1 MDFGSGRGAGL
12 ASSRPLMW
20 SLGLV
25 LSLAV
30 AAGLYVA
37 ASQRVEQDARQRF
50 DSVTRA
56 AQYSLEA
63 RIKAYTDV
71 LRGLAAVFQTG
82 DQPLTRLQFH
92 RYVGALG
99 VDKHFPAIESLNYA
113 AEVKDAE
120 RDAFMESV
128 RRDRSVDPNGYPE
141 FTIKP
146 PGRRPSY
153 SVLTYLEPMEAH
165 KDRFGADISAVPAVG
180 RAMAHARDTG
190 QLSASGQP
198 IVINTPTRHIALGM
212 RLPVYRGGVVPPT
225 LEARRAAYA
234 GSVGIGF
241 GVPKLVQSVLDEMA
255 VRHVRLALYTDGS
268 AAPESRP
275 LAIGPADR
283 LLFNDDGTLDDS
295 RDILLPGNEYIESVL
310 PVDFNGSQWKA
321 HFRVR
326 KVDMYSDFDRNF
338 PTAAFIAGLLGS
350 MLVYAYFVQL
360 FWSRRA
366 AEQQR
371 VLLDTVLDNVDA
383 HVYMKDRERRYMY
396 INAKTAEYMGMPA
409 DQVIGRLDR
418 EVLQR
423 ATADKYWAEDKV
435 VFETGQQQAAEHAFR
450 RPDGSELH
458 LWSVKVP
465 VMIDGAV
472 AAVIGL
478 STDITELHKLKA
490 QADAA
495 NQAKSNFLSNM
506 SHEIRTPMN
515 SIIGMSHLALK
526 TVTHPKQRDYLEKIY
541 HSSQHLLGII
551 NDILDFSKI
560 EAGKLDLEVL
570 DFALA
575 TLLQNI
581 VNQLG
586 EPAAAKGLRLAFE
599 IDAQLAAQL
608 SGDPLRLEQVLLNFT
623 SNAIK
628 FSESGTVAIRARLIE
643 ERGDEVMVRFEV
655 QDNGIGMKDDEV
667 AELFKSFHQ
676 ADPSTTRKYGGTGLG
691 LVISKQ
697 LAELMGGQV
706 GVDSNPGKGSTF
718 WFTAKLGKS
727 RNFPAPMPQSI
738 QPEVI
743 GIVNGARIL
752 LVEDN
757 IFSQQV
763 GQELLE
769 DAGATVVV
777 ANNGKEAIDLMHKE
791 KFDCVLMDVQMPV
804 MDGFEATRMIRT
816 DPRLSDALVIAMTAN
831 AGKEDQRRC
840 LEAGMDEFV
849 TKPIAPHLLFD
860 VIAKWLGPRRGPAK
874 APSAPPAAA
883 PAPTAPPVLRDPGLL
898 DMDALAA
905 TFGGNQDKMRKYAF
919 LFLDSARDG
928 LAELSEALDRQDLS
942 RAADLGHRIKSSAR
956 AVGAMSFGDLCL
968 ALEGFRNGGT
978 VQEARAIV
986 DQMYPLLDRL
996 RTHIVAELSATAK

>member
-1 MDFGSGRGAGL
+1 MNLGSGRAGGL
-12 ASSRPLMW
+12 ASSRTLMW
-20 SLGLV
+20 GLGLL

-30 AAGLYVA
+30 GSGLYVA

-56 AQYSLEA
+56 AQYSLSA
-63 RIKAYTDV
+63 RVKAYTDV
-71 LRGLAAVFQTG
+71 LRGVAAMFQTSE
-82 DQPLTRLQFH
+82 QPLTRLQFH
-92 RYVGALG
+92 RFVKAL
-99 VDKHFPAIESLNYA
+99 DAERHFPAIETLNFA
-113 AEVKDAE
+113 VEVKDSE
-120 RDAFMESV
+120 RDAFIESV
-128 RRDRSVDPNGYPE
+128 RRDRTVDPNGYPE

-153 SVLTYLEPMEAH
+153 SVLTYMEPLEPH

-180 RAMAHARDTG
+180 RALAHSRDTG

-198 IVINTPTRHIALGM
+198 IVINSPVRHIALGM

-225 LEARRAAYA
+225 LEGRRAAYA

-241 GVPKLVQSVLDEMA
+241 GVPMLVQSVLDEMA
-255 VRHVRLALYTDGS
+255 VRHVHLTLYGDGS
-268 AAPESRP
+268 QNPEKRT
-275 LAIGPADR
+275 LAIEPTDR

-295 RDILLPGNEYIESVL
+295 RSVLLPASQYMESVL
-310 PVDFNGSQWKA
+310 PVDFNGMLWKA

-326 KVDMYSDFDRNF
+326 KVDMYSAFDRHF
-338 PTAAFIAGLLGS
+338 PNAAFVAGLLGS
-350 MLVYAYFVQL
+350 LMVYAYFVQL

-383 HVYMKDRERRYMY
+383 HVYMKDRERRYLY
-396 INAKTAEYMGMPA
+396 INAKTAEFMGMPA
-409 DQVIGRLDR
+409 DQVVGRLDR

-423 ATADKYWAEDKV
+423 ATADKYWEEDRV
-435 VFETGQQQAAEHAFR
+435 VFETGQQQAAEHEFR
-450 RPDGSELH
+450 RADGSELH

-465 VMIDGAV
+465 VMLDGAV

-478 STDITELHKLKA
+478 STDVTELHKLKA

-526 TVTHPKQRDYLEKIY
+526 SVTHPKQRDYLEKIY

-560 EAGKLDLEVL
+560 EAGKLELEVL
-570 DFALA
+570 DFSLA
-575 TLLQNI
+575 TLMQNI

-586 EPAAAKGLRLAFE
+586 EPASVKGLRLAFE
-599 IDAQLAAQL
+599 IDAQLGAQL

-628 FSESGTVAIRARLIE
+628 FSEAGTVAIRARLLHE
-643 ERGDEVMVRFEV
+643 HGDEVMVRFEV
-655 QDNGIGMKDDEV
+655 QDNGIGMRDEEV

-706 GVDSNPGKGSTF
+706 GVDSSSGKGSTF

-727 RNFPAPMPQSI
+727 KSFLAPGPQSV
-738 QPEVI
+738 QPEVMNMI
-743 GIVNGARIL
+743 GGARIL

-769 DAGATVVV
+769 ESGATVVV

-804 MDGFEATRMIRT
+804 MDGFEATRMIRA
-816 DPRLSDALVIAMTAN
+816 DPRLSGSLVIAMTAN

-849 TKPIAPHLLFD
+849 TKPIAPHLLFE
-860 VIAKWLGPRRGPAK
+860 VIARWLAPRRSAAIASLPPPVPAQL
-874 APSAPPAAA
+874 
-883 PAPTAPPVLRDPGLL
+883 PTAPPVARDPGLL

-905 TFGGNQDKMRKYAF
+905 TFGGNHDKMRKYAF
-919 LFLDSARDG
+919 MFLDSARDG
-928 LAELSEALDRQDLS
+928 LTELSDALDRHDLA

-978 VQEARAIV
+978 VTEARAIV
-986 DQMYPLLDRL
+986 NQMYPLLDRL